1 MKYVALLR
9 GINVGGRKPIK
20 MGALK
25 DCLEREGF
33 ESVAT
38 YIQSGNVIFEAGKKG
53 DAQLTGP
60 IERALSASFGFEV
73 PVVLQSASQLK
84 AVVDGAPANWSRRS
98 DLRRNI
104 AFLKRPLTSKQAL
117 KDVEVKEGVDVVT
130 PGKGVLYMSTVM
142 TSLGSSRLTKLVTKK
157 IYRQMT
163 IRSYNTCQKVLA
175 LME

>member
-9 GINVGGRKPIK
+9 GINVGGRSPIK

-25 DCLEREGF
+25 ECLEQEGF

-38 YIQSGNVIFEAGKKG
+38 YIQSGNVVFAAGKST
-53 DAQLTGP
+53 DAKLTDQ
-60 IERALSASFGFEV
+60 IERALSTTFGFDV
-73 PVVLQSASQLK
+73 PIVLQSSAQLRTVL
-84 AVVDGAPANWSRRS
+84 AEAPASWRRRN

-104 AFLKRPLTSKQAL
+104 AFLKRPLTSRQAL
-117 KDVEVKEGVDVVT
+117 GDVEVKEGVDDVSA
-130 PGKGVLYMSTVM
+130 GKGVLYMSTVM
-142 TSLGSSRLTKLVTKK
+142 RSLGSSRLTKLIAKK

-163 IRSYNTCQKVLA
+163 IRSYNTCQKILA